1 MNNKIIKSFAIA
13 LGCTTVLYPASA
25 AADPISIGNLVIT
38 GLISLGAPSAVLL
51 SPGLV
56 GGLALVGAQIGLSLL
71 TSSGGGSIDPGQA
84 KEEIQSEETSELRG
98 IGTVRVTGALNYGN
112 NNHPNLYRHM
122 LHLKGPIS
130 RIVTPYVNDRE
141 VIMDSSNRVY
151 SPPWADFNTDGTI
164 SASYLSLQ
172 SKIGDGTETAY
183 SELISAFP
191 DVWTSA
197 HKAQGIFQS
206 LVNVSSPG
214 TASPK
219 YLKLFG
225 ARQYPKI
232 SYVVQ
237 SSLLYNPALDSNR
250 TDGAGA
256 HLFDD
261 ESTWEWTDNG
271 IVGALNIFM
280 QYPDFSE
287 SLIDWDAQIAQVQAA
302 DVLVTTKTGTE
313 KRARISGVWPSEAKR
328 GDVLNQV
335 MDSVGCELVT
345 SSAGKYYLRLIDDNP
360 TSQVTITEQDIYDL
374 QWQSG
379 PKAIERPNTCEIKYY
394 SPERDYEMA
403 EINMTGIAWATIDDE
418 VDRWG
423 EKILTVELPFCPSA
437 SQAQRIARRIFEWS
451 RADAGTIETN
461 LSGMAAF
468 GCHYGTLEI
477 VGDNEICKITSPR
490 CNDQN
495 GSVDIAFLSLP
506 TLADWVPATDEA
518 DAPEPYAV
526 QVDDTALDTPSAPS
540 TAFSVT
546 YGGGNKELRVTY
558 SGVAGATGYLLAY
571 STLDSNGNRE
581 RYVPMTRF
589 ETNLISYAS
598 GDLVGEDL
606 DIKMQAFDS
615 DGASNFSDSLSIS
628 SLGEN
633 TTAPLS
639 VADVVLTS
647 VLETPGSTDPYVDS
661 SISFGIASQ
670 NIIHLKVQAFDNL
683 NSLIQ
688 TITNADRGPIP
699 LIFSQTVTNGT
710 RWDYVEITQT
720 VHGGT
725 TLMQTYSV

>member
-13 LGCTTVLYPASA
+13 LGCTTVLYPAA
-25 AADPISIGNLVIT
+25 AVADPISIGNLVIT
-38 GLISLGAPSAVLL
+38 GLISVGAPSAVLL
-51 SPGLV
+51 SPALV
-56 GGLALVGAQIGLSLL
+56 GGLVLAGAQIGLSLL
-71 TSSGGGSIDPGQA
+71 TANKGGNIDPGQA

-122 LHLKGPIS
+122 LHLKGPIN

-141 VIMDSSNRVY
+141 VIMDSSNRVF
-151 SPPWADFNTDGTI
+151 SPPWTDFNADGTV
-164 SASYLSLQ
+164 SQNYLTLQ
-172 SKIGDGTETAY
+172 SKTGDGTETAY
-183 SELISAFP
+183 AELITAFP

-206 LVNVSSPG
+206 LVNVVSPG
-214 TASPK
+214 TASSK

-225 ARQYPKI
+225 ARQYPKV

-237 SSLLYNPALDSNR
+237 ASLLYNPELDTTR
-250 TDGAGA
+250 TGGSGS
-256 HLFDD
+256 HRIDD

-271 IVGALNIFM
+271 IVGALNILM

-287 SLIDWDAQIAQVQAA
+287 SLIDWEQQIAQVQAA

-345 SSAGKYYLRLIDDNP
+345 SSAGKYYLKLIDDNP
-360 TSQVTITEQDIYDL
+360 TSQVTITEQDIYNVE
-374 QWQSG
+374 WQSG
-379 PKAIERPNTCEIKYY
+379 PKAIERPNVCEIKYY
-394 SPERDYEMA
+394 SPERDYEMT

-423 EKILTVELPFCPSA
+423 EKILTIELPFCPSA

-461 LSGMAAF
+461 LAGMSAF

-477 VGDNEICKITSPR
+477 IGDNKLCKITSPR
-490 CNDQN
+490 CNDQD
-495 GSVDIAFLSLP
+495 GSVDIAFLSVP
-506 TLADWVPATDEA
+506 SLADWVPATDEA

-526 QVDDTALDTPSAPS
+526 QVDDTALDTPSAPVS
-540 TAFSVT
+540 AFSVT

-558 SGVAGATGYLLAY
+558 SGVTGATGYLLAY

-581 RYVPMTRF
+581 RYVPMTKYSGV
-589 ETNLISYAS
+589 LISYIAA
-598 GDLVGEDL
+598 DLVGDNL

-615 DGASNFSDSLSIS
+615 DGSSNFSDSLAVSSLTENLAAPVAVSNVVVTTESNPSGSDTIVSSAISFDIS
-628 SLGEN
+628 S
-633 TTAPLS
+633 
-639 VADVVLTS
+639 
-647 VLETPGSTDPYVDS
+647 
-661 SISFGIASQ
+661 Q
-670 NIIHLKVQAFDNL
+670 NLIHLKVQAFDSVANL
-683 NSLIQ
+683 
-688 TITNADRGPIP
+688 ITTVFNGDRGPVSIDYSDSV
-699 LIFSQTVTNGT
+699 LNGT
-710 RWDYVEITQT
+710 VWDYVEITQT
-720 VHGGT
+720 VHGGA
-725 TLMQTYSV
+725 TLFETHTLT